1 MILMACIAV
10 GILAGI
16 VFPFY
21 VPSELSKYL
30 AIVVLAMMD
39 SAFGGASAM
48 LRKCFDVN
56 AFVSC
61 FVGNA
66 VLGLALTFLGEKLG
80 VDLFLVAVL
89 VFGTRLF
96 NNLSTIRR
104 HYLSKIQIKFKK

>member
-1 MILMACIAV
+1 MILIACALIGV
-10 GILAGI
+10 LAGI

-21 VPSELSKYL
+21 VPQELSQYL
-30 AIVVLAMMD
+30 AVVVLAMMD
-39 SAFGGASAM
+39 SALGGASAM
-48 LRKCFDVN
+48 ARKCFDVN
-56 AFVSC
+56 AFVSG
-61 FVGNA
+61 FIGNT
-66 VLGLALTFLGEKLG
+66 VLALLLTYLGEKLG

>member
-1 MILMACIAV
+1 MILLACVAV

-21 VPSELSKYL
+21 VPQELSQYL

-39 SAFGGASAM
+39 SALGGASAM
-48 LRKCFDVN
+48 VRKCFDVN
-56 AFVSC
+56 AFVSG
-61 FVGNA
+61 FFGNTILA
-66 VLGLALTFLGEKLG
+66 LALTYLGRKLD

-104 HYLSKIQIKFKK
+104 HYLSKIQIKLKK

>member
-1 MILMACIAV
+1 MILIACVVV
-10 GILAGI
+10 GILMGI

-21 VPSELSKYL
+21 VPQEFSQYLSV
-30 AIVVLAMMD
+30 VVLAMMD
-39 SAFGGASAM
+39 SALGGASAM
-48 LRKCFDVN
+48 VRKCFDVN
-56 AFVSC
+56 VFVSG
-61 FVGNA
+61 FAGNTI
-66 VLGLALTFLGEKLG
+66 LALFLTFLGEKLG